1 MYIAPRMKDTLH
13 PIIRG
18 FAWLREYRLQEGNQ
32 LISSPFHIEGCYDR
46 RRFGGR
52 VVRVRHDSK
61 WLFEDVVEEG
71 SEAEVVGENIY
82 THLKK
87 ILYTD
92 NIRVWSS

>member
-1 MYIAPRMKDTLH
+1 MIRELDFSKITL
-13 PIIRG
+13 
-18 FAWLREYRLQEGNQ
+18 
-32 LISSPFHIEGCYDR
+32 HIEGCYDR

-82 THLKK
+82 T
-87 ILYTD
+87 
-92 NIRVWSS
+92 